1 MRTILVI
8 LGIFMIVSCGQ
19 GNKKQGED
27 KSPGQNA
34 ALTEVT
40 LNIGGM
46 DCNMCVVSVKKG
58 IEEVAGVESATVKL
72 SDSTAV
78 VRFNAAK
85 TTLAEINKAVEKR
98 GYSVKN

>member
-1 MRTILVI
+1 MRTIVFI

-19 GNKKQGED
+19 GNKKQSDD
-27 KSPGQNA
+27 KAPGQNA

-46 DCNMCVVSVKKG
+46 DCNMCVVSVTKG
-58 IEEVAGVESATVKL
+58 IEKVPGVESATVKL
-72 SDSTAV
+72 NDSTAV
-78 VRFNAAK
+78 VRYDAAK
-85 TTLAEINKAVEKR
+85 TTLAEINKAVEKE